1 MRLKIVAPEK
11 AVPGRL
17 DGTAQIFLDGRE
29 LKNVASI
36 ELSLMANE
44 VNRATITFYP
54 TEVRLEG
61 EFDVQKVNKE
71 GEGDSE

>member
-44 VNRATITFYP
+44 VTVPPLLFTRPRCGWRASLTCK
-54 TEVRLEG
+54 R
-61 EFDVQKVNKE
+61 
-71 GEGDSE
+71 